1 MQAEE
6 RYETALYNAYMRST
20 DVIVADWHRR
30 RTGRKAGS
38 RSAKFDTLYAPISR
52 RRLSGRC
59 PAGHHIGITLAHFG
73 AASHGCAC
81 RTPVRRNVS
90 PCVLSCT
97 GYRNLNLI
105 RATTW
110 NGQDSTLRRTER
122 ERHERRLSH
131 LKQSLIASAPA
142 SFETAAYR
150 LSGRSPIRH
159 GGLDWDNYRPAL
171 LSL

>member
-1 MQAEE
+1 
-6 RYETALYNAYMRST
+6 
-20 DVIVADWHRR
+20 
-30 RTGRKAGS
+30 
-38 RSAKFDTLYAPISR
+38 
-52 RRLSGRC
+52 
-59 PAGHHIGITLAHFG
+59 
-73 AASHGCAC
+73 
-81 RTPVRRNVS
+81 VRRNVS

-171 LSL
+171 LSLMVLKWWDMTEQPEVLRIRLRQIGWEKWDTDGFNRFDTGAWQGANLDEHDRYPFMSLVF

>member
-1 MQAEE
+1 M
-6 RYETALYNAYMRST
+6 
-20 DVIVADWHRR
+20 
-30 RTGRKAGS
+30 
-38 RSAKFDTLYAPISR
+38 
-52 RRLSGRC
+52 
-59 PAGHHIGITLAHFG
+59 
-73 AASHGCAC
+73 
-81 RTPVRRNVS
+81 RRNVS
-90 PCVLSCT
+90 PWVLSCT

-171 LSL
+171 LSLMVLKWWDMTEQPEVLRIRLRQIGWEKWDTDGFNRFDTGAWQGANLDEHDRYPFMSLVF

>member
-1 MQAEE
+1 
-6 RYETALYNAYMRST
+6 
-20 DVIVADWHRR
+20 
-30 RTGRKAGS
+30 
-38 RSAKFDTLYAPISR
+38 
-52 RRLSGRC
+52 
-59 PAGHHIGITLAHFG
+59 
-73 AASHGCAC
+73 
-81 RTPVRRNVS
+81 VRRNVS

-171 LSL
+171 LSLMVLKWWDMTEQPEVLRIRLRQIGWEKWDTDGFNRFDTGPWQGANLDEHDRYPFMSLVF

>member
-1 MQAEE
+1 M
-6 RYETALYNAYMRST
+6 
-20 DVIVADWHRR
+20 
-30 RTGRKAGS
+30 
-38 RSAKFDTLYAPISR
+38 
-52 RRLSGRC
+52 
-59 PAGHHIGITLAHFG
+59 
-73 AASHGCAC
+73 
-81 RTPVRRNVS
+81 RRNVS

-171 LSL
+171 LSLMVLKWWDMTEQPEVLRIRLRQIGWEKWDTDGFNRFDTGAWQGANLDEHDRYPFMSLVF

>member
-1 MQAEE
+1 
-6 RYETALYNAYMRST
+6 
-20 DVIVADWHRR
+20 
-30 RTGRKAGS
+30 
-38 RSAKFDTLYAPISR
+38 
-52 RRLSGRC
+52 
-59 PAGHHIGITLAHFG
+59 
-73 AASHGCAC
+73 
-81 RTPVRRNVS
+81 VRRNVS

-171 LSL
+171 LSLMVLKWWDMTEQPEVLRIRLRQIGWEKWDTDGFNRFDTGAWQGANLDEHDRHPFMSLVF